1 MVVGKEKNEDW
12 AGVQERMGEIKEIMD
27 DGGKGKGLSRY
38 GEKEERWSRRCR
50 DNNSGKP
57 NAK

>member
-1 MVVGKEKNEDW
+1 MIVGKEKNEYW
-12 AGVQERMGEIKEIMD
+12 AGVQERMGEIKEVMD
-27 DGGKGKGLSRY
+27 DGGKGRRLSRY
-38 GEKEERWSRRCR
+38 GEKQERWSRRCW